1 MIVIEPY
8 RPSDA
13 ASAAALLDA
22 VPEVPGTTEA
32 SFRAFTELSFN
43 RGARDFRVVRLPRAA
58 APVDPR
64 DPHDPHDPIVA
75 LLTSTLLEDSSP
87 LIRHFRIVVHPE
99 HRRRGIATQLMAE
112 VEARPPEPLALLQ
125 CNSQRSW
132 GPGNAFLERFGFAVA
147 HRELLMRRSA
157 ALPSDPPVPPPP
169 AGVTLRDATAAD
181 DATWSE
187 LHAVG
192 YGDREDFFPLT
203 AEDLHAE
210 RGRPGF
216 TLVLAEHEG
225 RAVGLGHGMHHEG
238 DEGLVNSVIVR
249 PEHRGRGLGAALM
262 RATMQRLHHRGC
274 AQVSLNVMASNE
286 PAVALYR
293 RLGFETYDEIL
304 TFRRALEEPTR

>member
-1 MIVIEPY
+1 MIVIDPY
-8 RPSDA
+8 RPADA
-13 ASAAALLDA
+13 AASAALLDA
-22 VPEVPGTTEA
+22 VPEVPNSTEA

-43 RGARDFRVVRLPRAA
+43 RGARDFRVVR
-58 APVDPR
+58 DPAT
-64 DPHDPHDPIVA
+64 PGSVVA
-75 LLTSTLLEDSSP
+75 LLTSTLLEDSTP

-99 HRRRGIATQLMAE
+99 HRRRGIATRMMAE
-112 VEARPPEPLALLQ
+112 VEARPDEPLELLQ

-132 GPGNAFLERFGFAVA
+132 APGNAFLERFGFAVS
-147 HRELLMRRSA
+147 HRELLKRRSA
-157 ALPSDPPVPPPP
+157 ALAPAEPP
-169 AGVTLRDATAAD
+169 AGITLRQATPAD
-181 DATWSE
+181 DTTWSE

-192 YGDREDFFPLT
+192 YGAREDFFPLT
-203 AEDLHAE
+203 PEDLQAE

-238 DEGLVNSVIVR
+238 DEGLVNSVVVH
-249 PEHRGRGLGAALM
+249 PEHRGRGLGAALVG
-262 RATMQRLHHRGC
+262 ATVQRLREHGC

-304 TFRRALEEPTR
+304 TYRRALERATP